1 MANDAFEKFKTSVNR
16 GITTISVKTSSGV
29 EKSKIKT
36 HIDSLQKEIE
46 KIYTS
51 LGESLYLEWLK
62 VDIDHTVFTERLE
75 NIRAK
80 KEEIDNLKMQLNSID
95 DRDNQILGNGGDKNP
110 LVCSRCG
117 AQFTNPVKFCGKCG
131 SKMD

>member
-1 MANDAFEKFKTSVNR
+1 MANDAFEKLKTSVNR
-16 GITTISVKTSSGV
+16 GITTISVKTSSSL

-36 HIDSLQKEIE
+36 HIDSLQKDVE
-46 KIYTS
+46 KICTS

-62 VDIDHTVFTERLE
+62 VEIDHSVFTERLE
-75 NIRAK
+75 SIHAK
-80 KEEIDNLKMQLNSID
+80 KEEINNLKIQLNSID
-95 DRDNQILGNGGDKNP
+95 ERDNQILGSAGDKNP

-117 AQFTNPVKFCGKCG
+117 AQFANPVKFCGKCG